1 MQYLEYIRA
10 CLVTWNT
17 YKVRFLVVQELGT
30 FNHLFFTTGD
40 GDKVRII
47 SFITRKFNLYIVIV
61 HDLADVLASMSN
73 QATVD
78 ATINLNLLCCA
89 GFLIK
94 VVYRVINCNNKQN
107 TEHIRI
113 QEFFPRHKGD
123 MGVVG

>member
-10 CLVTWNT
+10 CLVKWNT

-47 SFITRKFNLYIVIV
+47 AFITWKFNLYVVIV

-78 ATINLNLLCCA
+78 AAINLNLLCCA
-89 GFLIK
+89 RFLIE
-94 VVYRVINCNNKQN
+94 VVYYAINCNYKQW
-107 TEHIRI
+107 T
-113 QEFFPRHKGD
+113 F
-123 MGVVG
+123 